1 MPYYIYKIIAGPT
14 DLLKT
19 LEKMEQYDSFKE
31 ARQRARKL
39 RAGMTDDDNYTVKVM
54 FADSELAA
62 EEKLMEKREQ
72 PILREWEK

>member
-1 MPYYIYKIIAGPT
+1 MPYYLYKIVAGPT

-19 LEKMEQYDSFKE
+19 LEKIEQFDSFKE
-31 ARQRARKL
+31 AKQLARSL
-39 RAGMTDDDNYTVKVM
+39 RAAMSADDNYTVKVM
-54 FADSELAA
+54 FANSELEA

>member
-31 ARQRARKL
+31 ARQRARNL

>member
-19 LEKMEQYDSFKE
+19 LEKMEQYDAFKE
-31 ARQRARKL
+31 ARQRARSL
-39 RAGMTDDDNYTVKVM
+39 RAGMTDNDNYTVKVM

>member
-31 ARQRARKL
+31 ARQRARSL
-39 RAGMTDDDNYTVKVM
+39 RAGMTGDDNYTVKVM

>member
-1 MPYYIYKIIAGPT
+1 MPYYIYKITEGPT

-19 LEKMEQYDSFKE
+19 LEKIQQFDSFKDAKQY
-31 ARQRARKL
+31 ARGL
-39 RAGMTDDDNYTVKVM
+39 RAKMTESDSHTFKVM
-54 FADSELAA
+54 FAGSELEA

>member
-1 MPYYIYKIIAGPT
+1 MSYYIYKIIAGPT

-31 ARQRARKL
+31 ARQRARSL